1 MKQILLFITFI
12 LCQNTFVLAQKLK
25 MKSLQE
31 LINKE
36 DPGWPIVKDW
46 IKEAKNKVEILP
58 KTAAR
63 ADSNLLNTQVTTRS
77 PMGAVIYETG
87 GILIDNGWIRILGSG
102 SPKLDR
108 GIAEWNKGKS
118 FKEYGEPFSFVL
130 IADDAVGGFFAI
142 NGGGLGKDLGKLYY
156 FSPDN
161 LEWEAMEIGY
171 SDFLVW
177 AFQSDLEGFYKGYR
191 WKNWKDEVAKLD
203 GKQAFQFFPYLWVK
217 HDGVEKLSRKA
228 IPIEEIYSLHQDFAK
243 QFKGGK

>member
-1 MKQILLFITFI
+1 
-12 LCQNTFVLAQKLK
+12 
-25 MKSLQE
+25 
-31 LINKE
+31 
-36 DPGWPIVKDW
+36 
-46 IKEAKNKVEILP
+46 LP

-87 GILIDNGWIRILGSG
+87 GILIDNGWLRILGSG
-102 SPKLDR
+102 STKLDR

-118 FKEYGEPFSFVL
+118 FKEYGEAYSFTL
-130 IADDAVGGFFAI
+130 IADDAIGGFFAI

-161 LEWEAMEIGY
+161 LKWEPMEIGY

-177 AFQSDLEGFYKGYR
+177 AFQTNLDEFYKGYR
-191 WKNWKDEVAKLD
+191 WKNWKDEVLKM
-203 GKQAFQFFPYLWVK
+203 KSNQAFSFYPYLWTK
-217 HDGVEKLSRKA
+217 HDGIEKLSRKA

-243 QFKGGK
+243 QFNGGK